1 MPTDPPPDP
10 FAALLGRLV
19 AAVEQDGELRVSLS
33 ALARAAAGWL
43 DRLGPHPTPPR
54 MPVEAIE
61 SPPSSPAPP
70 PEPLAP
76 PPVRSSL
83 TLKDLN
89 VPFLLPPDLLPPS
102 PVPTPERSDRAP
114 MPTLAAR
121 SRVKAEAARL
131 LAGEGG
137 DAVAIERRASALPDC
152 RLWMLFDPPTTPPAV
167 WRDLA
172 GAYEA
177 AAAAADL
184 IVTWDGLPETQ
195 ADATAA
201 EVLLLAAEAQS
212 TLMAAVSDTRMISG
226 YDEEQLQIF
235 LRLRDET
242 SWRRIKVDRFM
253 KRTDRADPARAAD
266 VRRRVLDVADRLKRS
281 GGQDR
286 QRQKHLKNAFRKLD
300 LIRADPA
307 GNAGEWPR
315 VLEIIDVLVADGLPP
330 SHAEL
335 RDHLLAVWDHLPPEL
350 AVPAGAGR
358 VLTACER
365 FLEDRPVPATPAIPE
380 PPSAEVAAVAG
391 TLRGRELVLI
401 GGQSRPQHKKAL
413 CDAFGLADVRWLST
427 PEHTSYTVFEPDI
440 ARPEVAVVV
449 LAVRWMSHDYDRVSG
464 YCERYGKPLVRLTAG
479 YNPNQLAHQIV
490 AQVGRKLGL
499 PGD

>member
-19 AAVEQDGELRVSLS
+19 AAVEQDGELRGSLS
-33 ALARAAAGWL
+33 ALARSAAGWL
-43 DRLGPHPTPPR
+43 DRLGSHPAPP
-54 MPVEAIE
+54 PLLLESIE
-61 SPPSSPAPP
+61 SPPISPALP
-70 PEPLAP
+70 PEPLAT
-76 PPVRSSL
+76 PPVQSSL

-89 VPFLLPPDLLPPS
+89 VPFLLPPDLLPPYQ
-102 PVPTPERSDRAP
+102 PTPAERSDRAP

-172 GAYEA
+172 AAYEA

-184 IVTWDGLPETQ
+184 MVTWDGLPESQ
-195 ADATAA
+195 ADAAA
-201 EVLLLAAEAQS
+201 ADVLLLAAEAQS

-253 KRTDRADPARAAD
+253 KRTDRADPARAGD

-286 QRQKHLKNAFRKLD
+286 QRQKHLKNVFRKLD
-300 LIRADPA
+300 LIRNDPA

-315 VLEIIDVLVADGLPP
+315 ALELLDTLVVEGLPP

-335 RDHLLAVWDHLPPEL
+335 RDHLLAVWDHLPSDLP
-350 AVPAGAGR
+350 VPAGAGR

-365 FLEDRPVPATPAIPE
+365 FLEDRPAAPVSAAPE
-380 PPSAEVAAVAG
+380 PPTAEVAAVAG
-391 TLRGRELVLI
+391 AIRGRELMLI
-401 GGQSRPQHKKAL
+401 GGQARPNHIAAM
-413 CDAFGLADVRWLST
+413 CDAFGLANVRWLST

-449 LAVRWMSHDYDRVSG
+449 LVVRWMSHDYDRVSG
-464 YCERYGKPLVRLTAG
+464 YCVRYGKPLVRLTAG

-499 PGD
+499 SGD